1 MNKKQ
6 LLNIAKALDQFDD
19 VIDVINVSED
29 FSIVHLIFRFIGEMS
44 YKSISFNVNLS
55 SKEENISLFIKHK
68 IKELKEEQSK

>member
-29 FSIVHLIFRFIGEMS
+29 FSIVHLIFRFIGETS
-44 YKSISFNVNLS
+44 YKSISFNVNLAS
-55 SKEENISLFIKHK
+55 NEETISLFIKHK
-68 IKELKEEQSK
+68 IKELKEEQND

>member
-29 FSIVHLIFRFIGEMS
+29 FSIVHLIFRFIGETS

-55 SKEENISLFIKHK
+55 SKEENISLFIKNK